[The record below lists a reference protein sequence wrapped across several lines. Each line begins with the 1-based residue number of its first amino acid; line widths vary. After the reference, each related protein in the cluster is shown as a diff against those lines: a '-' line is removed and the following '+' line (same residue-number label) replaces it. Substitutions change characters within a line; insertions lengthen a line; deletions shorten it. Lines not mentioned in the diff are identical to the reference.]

1 MAQAHPF
8 YYSAPRR
15 DYKRDVNF
23 AVTRDAEANAQL
35 RIALQERGY
44 GSGESVLNFP
54 GRQCRFD
61 LLPEDRLT
69 RVDTSFAKSADVFV
83 KTTRPPLSD
92 AHHGDNKKIEPSN
105 SFLERVIFCQYW
117 RYFRTVCRSYIE
129 LAPETARFLPEDKQD
144 RAMMTF
150 YQTKASYQYLQ
161 GLGEARRSRRDPL
174 GNVTAAFLFVVSEIW
189 RGGPG
194 LVAAWGVDAIST
206 VAFCNL
212 LRYRCPE
219 LLDNRGLTMVELEP
233 TPGPERPTTYEWTRD
248 WKYDLVFQ
256 TNGELPDPD
265 EFERGPVLV

>member
-44 GSGESVLNFP
+44 GFGESVLNFP
-54 GRQCRFD
+54 GRQCSFD

-69 RVDTSFAKSADVFV
+69 RVDTSFAKTDDVFV

-92 AHHGDNKKIEPSN
+92 AHHGDNKKIEPAN
-105 SFLERVIFCQYW
+105 NYLERAIFRQYW

-129 LAPETARFLPEDKQD
+129 FHADVVRFLPEDKKD
-144 RAMMTF
+144 RARMTF

-161 GLGEARRSRRDPL
+161 AAGATRRSRRDPL
-174 GNVTAAFLFVVSEIW
+174 GDRTAAFLFVVSQLW
-189 RGGPG
+189 HGGPG

-219 LLDNRGLTMVELEP
+219 LLDERGLTMVELEP
-233 TPGPERPTTYEWTRD
+233 TPGPARPTTYEWTRD
-248 WKYDLVFQ
+248 WKYERVFS
-256 TNGELPDPD
+256 TGGELPDSNHRAR
-265 EFERGPVLV
+265 EAVLV